1 MGRLDTAGRSTTSN
15 LNSTITNFSVTPK
28 EVDGVENNKENHY
41 DNEDFQENFAYY
53 DEIPEY
59 KTTINAFAT
68 WVLGKGWKADTNTQA
83 ILENISGMGEDTFT
97 SILWNM
103 IVIKKFHGDA
113 YAEVVRNDAHQIIN
127 LKPLNPAR
135 MRTIVNK
142 QGLIT
147 GYEQLDKPQG
157 KRQGKRFNP
166 TQIFHIMNDRV
177 ADSIRGNGITQGIK
191 WVIDSR
197 REAMEDWKRISHRST
212 IRVMYVDQDKPEKLT
227 FLKGQY
233 KDAIENGE
241 VMILPSKKGETGF
254 EDLNLPPVE
263 AFLQWIRYLEDVFY
277 KAVGVPKIVLGGS
290 ALPEGDS
297 KVSFLSF
304 EPVYIR
310 EIEGLRMDLWNQLA
324 IRVEFSP
331 PVSLKDKVQENEVKN
346 SSQIGF
352 QQNDAEA
359 GVGE

>member
-59 KTTINAFAT
+59 KTSINAYAT
-68 WVLGKGWKADTNTQA
+68 WVLGKGWTTQDTRNKL
-83 ILENISGMGEDTFT
+83 ILENINGMGEDTFT

-113 YAEVVRNDAHQIIN
+113 YAEIIRGDDGIIQN

-135 MRTIVNK
+135 MRTIINK
-142 QGLIT
+142 QGIIT
-147 GYEQLDKPQG
+147 EYEQFG
-157 KRQGKRFNP
+157 KSKTKKFQPFE
-166 TQIFHIMNDRV
+166 IFHIMNDRV
-177 ADSIRGNGITQGIK
+177 ADSIHGTSITQGIK
-191 WVIDSR
+191 WIIDAR

-227 FLKGQY
+227 LLKGQY

-304 EPVYIR
+304 EPVYVR
-310 EIEGLRMDLWNQLA
+310 EIEGLKMDIWNQLA
-324 IRVEFSP
+324 IRVEFSA

-352 QQNDAEA
+352 QQNDAQA